1 MRIARS
7 IGWLLLL
14 SGVLF
19 YRIGGANAEVSN
31 AVKQACTPD
40 AMRLCADSIPD
51 VAKVTA
57 CMSQKHSEL
66 SEACRVAMADDG
78 KHEKNEKHERREPRH
93 HRRAAS
99 HCDPFSHLCS

>member
-7 IGWLLLL
+7 IGWLVLL

-40 AMRLCADSIPD
+40 AMRLCANSIPD

-57 CMSQKHSEL
+57 CMSKKHSEL
-66 SEACRVAMADDG
+66 SEACRLAMADDG
-78 KHEKNEKHERREPRH
+78 KHEKRERREPRH
-93 HRRAAS
+93 RRRAAS